1 HNYLRNGG
9 HADQIG
15 TDSFQIANFGGSF
28 KARTGKRGVDSF
40 VNAKAEAFRLAQ
52 SDFAIQLEVSVAH
65 IRKARAEALVI
76 RSDQR
81 IFSLQINVVANHNQP
96 ALAVIKID
104 RAGGVGEDGRADANA
119 SEDAHRKNHFPARI
133 SFIEMNAALHRGD
146 RNLAGFSD
154 REPAGMPWN
163 GRARESR
170 NFLVR
175 DSRGGI
181 QFVGERAE
189 ARAENQR
196 NFRPQ
201 FRFRKN
207 KFRGARGARKF
218 VRAAGGF
225 RMSSVHR
232 SMIPNSLFLFGASAL
247 VTFFISSISTRP
259 AVSGFSLSGTSANT
273 NGQTPEPKNQKRHS
287 LNSRRRDERRRN
299 LAMIRV
305 RLSQNLRL
313 VEREVYSIF
322 HYNSAGDY
330 NRSHIVRVE
339 RVDKLRVDVV
349 HRRGMRGASAD
360 EDQVG
365 LLARLERTDLTIEM
379 QRSRTADGGHFN
391 HLPGRKRARV

>member
-81 IFSLQINVVANHNQP
+81 IFSLQINVVANHNQR

-133 SFIEMNAALHRGD
+133 SFIEMDATSHRGD
-146 RNLAGFSD
+146 RNFAGFSD

-163 GRARESR
+163 RRARESR

-189 ARAENQR
+189 ARAEDQR

-201 FRFRKN
+201 FRFRQN
-207 KFRGARGARKF
+207 KFCGARGLGKFIQARGRF
-218 VRAAGGF
+218 GSRG
-225 RMSSVHR
+225 VHR
-232 SMIPNSLFLFGASAL
+232 SMIPTSDADIRLAIVPASMERMPRRANSPFLFGASAPSAL
-247 VTFFISSISTRP
+247 VSFSILGISTGP
-259 AVSGFSLSGTSANT
+259 AVSGLSLSVTIANT
-273 NGQTPEPKNQKRHS
+273 NGQPSEPTNQKGCS

-299 LAMIRV
+299 LALIPV

-313 VEREVYSIF
+313 VEREVYPIF

-349 HRRGMRGASAD
+349 HRRGMRGASA
-360 EDQVG
+360 
-365 LLARLERTDLTIEM
+365 
-379 QRSRTADGGHFN
+379 
-391 HLPGRKRARV
+391 